1 MLFCLF
7 THAVR
12 QKLAKTIQCVYC
24 RKYYVAKKMSEKY
37 STPATI
43 DEEEYP
49 DIENIGSVMQKYTDS
64 NQKLLLNVGGDH
76 FTGYSATKN
85 S

>member
-1 MLFCLF
+1 
-7 THAVR
+7 
-12 QKLAKTIQCVYC
+12 
-24 RKYYVAKKMSEKY
+24 MSEKY